1 MPFYP
6 KFGCRERRRQALMH
20 RHGRPDL
27 ADTHGKCS
35 RIGSH
40 REEQS
45 KEKKA
50 SVDADT
56 RAAAPLDGQAEA
68 RSLDDFTLVE
78 PHTHLWK
85 QPRLNQFDA
94 GHVHIGPSP
103 ALRLGELGR
112 VDGFGSRATE
122 WRRWRRWAEGD
133 GSRAH
138 RMTSWTGQQASL
150 LSLKGPFPSGV
161 CVPRSLR
168 GCPAKGRAAQSNRP
182 KVEDARAVPLLA

>member
-85 QPRLNQFDA
+85 QPRLNQFGA
-94 GHVHIGPSP
+94 GHVHIGPSAGP
-103 ALRLGELGR
+103 ETRRARP
-112 VDGFGSRATE
+112 SRWIWIAS
-122 WRRWRRWAEGD
+122 D
-133 GSRAH
+133 
-138 RMTSWTGQQASL
+138 RM
-150 LSLKGPFPSGV
+150 
-161 CVPRSLR
+161 
-168 GCPAKGRAAQSNRP
+168 AA
-182 KVEDARAVPLLA
+182 VAAVG